1 MKKLLFKSSTFRF
14 IEISTEI
21 LISIIL
27 TPFLI
32 HNLGDS
38 HYGLWILILST
49 LGWFK
54 FAEFGFPDAIQRS
67 IILAIE
73 NNNNQRVNTLYSVS
87 IILFGSL
94 GLIAALL
101 VLVLALLPEMLGIH
115 PKDLHTA
122 SIILSILA
130 LKVFW
135 DFIMNCFHGFFMA
148 YLRMDIDAN
157 LSSLNSII
165 RSLLIFY
172 LILDLNIYGAVL
184 ATMVADIITYS
195 FKIYYVKKLDSNFKF
210 NLKLVKLSEIKELF
224 SFSKHIIISSL
235 TLNMNGRIDPII
247 ITHLFGL
254 KLVALYSVT
263 SRLVIQIEGLV
274 NAIVGVFLPVFTKLV
289 ARNENINTIF
299 NQIISLNFF
308 IVILFYTPLAILAE
322 NFITLWIGKDY
333 ASAAELAFILGF
345 AFMCRTISR
354 PIKDVLLAQA
364 QHKLISLIHLIG
376 ITLNIVLSIF
386 LASLWG
392 LKGIAIAT
400 AISFFLSDVI
410 LYLLMYKH
418 YNKIQIFPLFLKFIC
433 MCVSYIILVNIGKLI
448 LSLIPPLS
456 WGGLILAGGLCEIT
470 IALFTWVFILKKD
483 TRQKIITHFQER
495 NN

>member
-1 MKKLLFKSSTFRF
+1 MKKQLFKSSTFRF
-14 IEISTEI
+14 VESSIEI

-32 HNLGDS
+32 HHLGDS

-73 NNNNQRVNTLYSVS
+73 SSDTQKVNILYSVS
-87 IILFGSL
+87 IVLFGVL
-94 GLIAALL
+94 GLIAASL
-101 VLVLALLPEMLGIH
+101 VLTLALFPEVLGIQQ
-115 PKDLHTA
+115 KDLHTA
-122 SIILSILA
+122 SIILSVLA
-130 LKVFW
+130 LKIFW

-184 ATMVADIITYS
+184 ATMIADIMTYS
-195 FKIYYVKKLDSNFKF
+195 LKVHYAKKLDPNFHFKM
-210 NLKLVKLSEIKELF
+210 KLVKLSEIKELF
-224 SFSKHIIISSL
+224 SFSKHIIISSI
-235 TLNMNGRIDPII
+235 TLNINGRIDPII

-254 KLVALYSVT
+254 KFVALYSVT
-263 SRLVIQIEGLV
+263 SRLVTHVEGLV
-274 NAIVGVFLPVFTKLV
+274 TAVVGVFLPLFTKLV
-289 ARNENINTIF
+289 ARKVEINTAF
-299 NQIISLNFF
+299 NQIIYLNFF

-322 NFITLWIGKDY
+322 NFITLWIGANY
-333 ASAAELAFILGF
+333 STAAELAFILGF

-364 QHKLISLIHLIG
+364 QHKLISLINLAG
-376 ITLNIVLSIF
+376 ITLNITLSIF
-386 LASLWG
+386 LGLLWG

-400 AISFFLSDVI
+400 VVSFFLSDVI

-418 YNKIQIFPLFLKFIC
+418 YNKIQITPLFLKFIF
-433 MCVSYIILVNIGKLI
+433 MSVIYTVLVSIGKFI
-448 LSLIPPLS
+448 LSLMQPLS
-456 WGGLILAGGLCEIT
+456 WGEIILAGGTCEVT
-470 IALFTWVFILKKD
+470 IILFTWVFILKKE
-483 TRQKIITHFQER
+483 TKQKIITHLQER